1 VSPRASFARIGAVA
15 AFAGVALLVG
25 STLLHPGGADP
36 NDAPAAFA
44 EYAADPLWRITHL
57 GQFVGFAALGVALI
71 AFAATLESLW
81 ARIGAAGAT
90 TMIALAAALQA
101 VDGIALKAMVDRW
114 ATASG
119 DGRALAFEAAFAV
132 RQVEVGLAS
141 FLSIVSGLTL
151 IVFGLALVGGARRS
165 WLLAAMALV
174 GGSGSLAGGVAM
186 AFTGFSPG
194 AMTVSLLA
202 SFVLMVWALLVG
214 FHMLG
219 SAQAE

>member
-44 EYAADPLWRITHL
+44 EYAADPLWRISHL
-57 GQFVGFAALGVALI
+57 GQFLGFASLGVALI
-71 AFAATLESLW
+71 AFAATLESAW
-81 ARIGAAGAT
+81 ARIGAPGAT
-90 TMIALAAALQA
+90 AMIALAAALQA

-114 ATASG
+114 AAASG
-119 DGRALAFEAAFAV
+119 DARELAFEAAFAV

-151 IVFGLALVGGARRS
+151 SVFGLALVGGGRR
-165 WLLAAMALV
+165 
-174 GGSGSLAGGVAM
+174 SGSLAAIAFVGGLGTFAGGLAM
-186 AFTGFSPG
+186 GFTGFSPG
-194 AMTVSLLA
+194 AMTLSLLA
-202 SFVLMVWALLVG
+202 SFVLMVWALAVG
-214 FHMLG
+214 VLMWR
-219 SAQAE
+219 SVKSV